1 MIKITTILKK
11 YLSTYNGL
19 HSAIYALFVART
31 ISVLGSF
38 IFPLM
43 SIILA
48 RKFNY
53 TEMEVAK
60 SISIISAVVIPALF
74 IGTPIANVVDR
85 KKFIVITTYL
95 SGAIF
100 VFVGMNFGENVFIIG
115 MSMIMALEA
124 IRRPC
129 SDSII
134 ADVTTPDDRQKA
146 FSLIYLGI
154 NIGASLSPIIGGFML
169 EEHLIAMFYLNGLAT
184 IISSTLILFYVH
196 PKKNVATAELVGL
209 DIPEDEAVK
218 PSSSITDVFK
228 NNKLV
233 VFFLV
238 ITALFSFIYL
248 QYWYTLPLLMTDVF
262 QANGAKYYGFIMS
275 ANAITVVVITPYIT
289 KIATEKGL
297 VNIMAYT
304 PIFFFIGLVLFPV
317 FKTLV
322 PLIMLSIVF
331 TIGEVTLFT
340 NTSAT
345 LSSLST
351 ESQRGTIFG
360 AYQITSEL
368 VRIGGVALTGAII
381 TKTSIFFVWYVVAV
395 VQIITAVLLLKFRN
409 KYNARDIIN

>member
-1 MIKITTILKK
+1 MVNFFEKYFTTYK
-11 YLSTYNGL
+11 GL

-60 SISIISAVVIPALF
+60 SLSIISAVVIPALF
-74 IGTPIANVVDR
+74 VGTPIANKVDR
-85 KKFIVITTYL
+85 KRFIVITTYITGL
-95 SGAIF
+95 IF
-100 VFVGMNFGENVFIIG
+100 IFVGMNFGENVFIFG
-115 MSMIMALEA
+115 MGLIMALEA

-134 ADVTTPDDRQKA
+134 ADVTTADDRQKA

-169 EEHLIAMFYLNGLAT
+169 ENHLIAMFYLNGLAT
-184 IISSTLILFYVH
+184 IISSTLILLYVH
-196 PKKNVATAELVGL
+196 PKENVATAEVVGL
-209 DIPEDEAVK
+209 DIPEDEAEK
-218 PSSSITDVFK
+218 ASSSIFDVFK

-233 VFFLV
+233 IFFLV
-238 ITALFSFIYL
+238 ITGLFSFIYL
-248 QYWYTLPLLMTDVF
+248 QYWYTLPLFMTDIF

-275 ANAITVVVITPYIT
+275 ANAITVVLITPYIT
-289 KIATEKGL
+289 SLATEKGL
-297 VNIMAYT
+297 VNVMAFT
-304 PIFFFIGLVLFPV
+304 PIFFFIGLVLFPSCS
-317 FKTLV
+317 TLL
-322 PLIMLSIVF
+322 PFIFLSVIF

-345 LSSLST
+345 LSSMAT
-351 ESQRGTIFG
+351 ASQRGTIFG
-360 AYQITSEL
+360 AYQITSEF

-381 TKTSIFFVWYVVAV
+381 TATSIHTIWYVVAG
-395 VQIITAVLLLKFRN
+395 VQIVTAVLLLNFRK